1 MNIKT
6 TIVYEHLMESDNQ
19 DKRIVVAQGGS
30 RSGKTYNIL
39 IWWIVKLLQEEGKT
53 LSIVRKTLPAL
64 KNSVLKDL
72 VEVLEMMGLYDPR
85 KYHKQEGFYEL
96 GSNIINWFSVDEPQ
110 KLRGSKRNYLFC
122 NESNELSME
131 DWNQLIFRT
140 DGKVVLDLNPS
151 EINSWVYDLEKRDDC
166 YYFVSTYKDNPFV
179 SETIKQELLS
189 LKDKDENL
197 YRIYTEGLRGV
208 PTKLVFTKF
217 TPIDTI
223 PTYYKL
229 IGRGMDFGYN
239 DPTTLVEVYQNND
252 ELYIRE
258 LLFVRGTT
266 FTDVLYKM
274 EQMGIEKTDTIWC
287 DSASP
292 QYIEELKRHKFNT
305 KPVVKKSIL
314 HGIDLMKRHFLFIE
328 KSSVNVINEFQS
340 YQWKTDR
347 DGVLLDMPED
357 KYNHTIDAIR
367 YVVESV
373 IGNKP
378 KKFTII

>member
-6 TIVYEHLMESDNQ
+6 TIVYEQLMESDNQ

-39 IWWIVKLLQEEGKT
+39 IWWIVKLLQEEDKT

-85 KYHKQEGFYEL
+85 KFHKQEGFYEL

>member
-6 TIVYEHLMESDNQ
+6 TVVYEHLMESDNQ

-39 IWWIVKLLQEEGKT
+39 IWWIVKLLQEDGKT

-72 VEVLEMMGLYDPR
+72 VEVLEMMELYDPR
-85 KYHKQEGFYEL
+85 KYHKQEGYYEL
-96 GSNIINWFSVDEPQ
+96 GTNIINWFSVDEPQ

-223 PTYYKL
+223 PTHYKL

-252 ELYIRE
+252 ELYIKE
-258 LLFVRGTT
+258 LMFVRGTT
-266 FTDVLYKM
+266 FTDVIYKM

-314 HGIDLMKRHFLFIE
+314 HGLDLMKRHFLYIE

-340 YQWKTDR
+340 YQWRTDR

>member
-6 TIVYEHLMESDNQ
+6 TVVFEHLVMSDEK

-39 IWWIVKLLQEEGKT
+39 IWWISKLLQEENKT

-72 VEVLEMMGLYDPR
+72 VEVLELFGMYDPR
-85 KYHKQEGFYEL
+85 KFHKQEGFYEL

-110 KLRGSKRNYLFC
+110 KLRGSKRNYLYC
-122 NESNELSME
+122 NESNELSIE

-151 EINSWVYDLEKRDDC
+151 EINSWVYELEKRDDC
-166 YYFVSTYKDNPFV
+166 YYFITTYKDNPFV
-179 SETIKQELLS
+179 SDTIKQELLS

-197 YRIYTEGLRGV
+197 YRVYTEGLRGV
-208 PTKLVFTKF
+208 PTTLVFNKF
-217 TPIDTI
+217 NTVEKI
-223 PTYYKL
+223 PLESKL

-239 DPTTLVEVYQNND
+239 DPTALVEVYQKGD
-252 ELYIRE
+252 ELYLKE
-258 LLFVRGTT
+258 LLYVRSTT
-266 FTDVLYKM
+266 FTDVIYKM
-274 EQMGIEKTDTIWC
+274 EQMGFDKTDTIWC

-292 QYIEELKRHKFNT
+292 QYIEELKRNKFNT
-305 KPVVKKSIL
+305 KPVNKKSIL
-314 HGIDLMKRHFLFIE
+314 HGLDLMKRHYIFIE
-328 KSSVNVINEFQS
+328 SSSKNLLNEFQS
-340 YQWKTDR
+340 YKWKTDR
-347 DGVLLDMPED
+347 DGNLLDTPED
-357 KYNHTIDAIR
+357 NHNHLIDSVR
-367 YVVESV
+367 YVVEST

-378 KKFTII
+378 KKFTVI

>member
-85 KYHKQEGFYEL
+85 KYHKQEGYYEL